1 MSGIIFDCPSIVFI
15 EAESP
20 NQIQSA
26 SIWLVSLTSLFLV
39 QSAFML
45 VSCDYTLGSS
55 CLPSKYFNHSTLS
68 PVYTLIFSDN
78 LPLGTLTWPLQP
90 TPGPEHHSFFYLQ
103 PLAAHSGNPD
113 EG

>member
-1 MSGIIFDCPSIVFI
+1 M
-15 EAESP
+15 
-20 NQIQSA
+20 
-26 SIWLVSLTSLFLV
+26 VSLADQLAPGPVALYAGFLR
-39 QSAFML
+39 
-45 VSCDYTLGSS
+45 YTLGSS

-90 TPGPEHHSFFYLQ
+90 TSGPEPHSFFYLQ
-103 PLAAHSGNPD
+103 RLAAHSGNPD